1 MFDLAPWVT
10 PNVQKRQLKETHR
23 IPVFASVH
31 ALWILITRQFSCR
44 LLPHNLQPPL
54 CSTLY
59 CWHRTGLQL
68 TLRNN
73 KWAKRG
79 FSKYKLYMFSI
90 IFSLRWRNIVMFAC
104 WNSVYKSDSACYDF
118 VSCMLTVI
126 SKKLT
131 SCIFRIEVMSN
142 NVETMSNCDLLL
154 LYECLGYN
162 KGEFVLETDRFSVVC
177 DCWCEIFFFSICH
190 IFLTCF
196 CWMGEKYST
205 PQHTRTFNGRLVPAG
220 PVRARAL
227 PHTEYVMSAPAQ
239 RSSGL
244 RFRPVFSCSSLPLI
258 DSSLLVY
265 RASAKLNIVLSWR
278 YESHRCFSVLHKQIF
293 YLKWL
298 FYFTFTFLWAAV
310 ALMSIFISLL
320 E

>member
-10 PNVQKRQLKETHR
+10 PNVQKRQRLKETLR

-131 SCIFRIEVMSN
+131 SCIIRIEVMSN
-142 NVETMSNCDLLL
+142 NVETMSNCDFFCMNVWVTIKVNLFWKLIVFL
-154 LYECLGYN
+154 S
-162 KGEFVLETDRFSVVC
+162 FVIAGVR
-177 DCWCEIFFFSICH
+177 FFFSICH

-239 RSSGL
+239 WSSGL

-265 RASAKLNIVLSWR
+265 RASAKLNTVLSWR
-278 YESHRCFSVLHKQIF
+278 NESHRCFSVLHKQIF
-293 YLKWL
+293 DLKWL
-298 FYFTFTFLWAAV
+298 FYFTFTFLWTAV